1 MPEIKRFINQYQL
14 YIWPIFGLILVILL
28 CFFVMVP
35 QIKALL
41 KAREVFVD
49 ITRKAVILEQKAD
62 DLGLIN
68 EQEVKNDLQIALSS
82 LPAQKEFISAVS
94 QVQLIAGSSNLDL
107 KDVSFGSVSSNQD
120 ADGFII
126 KASVEGTVE
135 QFKSFIALLK
145 VSPLT
150 MSLEGIELNKTK
162 TEGVFQTVFALKSY
176 YQNIPISL
184 GDVSIPLAVLSDSE
198 KEQLKKIGDYYRNIP
213 ITTIDNAE
221 GTKGKLDPF
230 H

>member
-1 MPEIKRFINQYQL
+1 MIEIKRFVNQYQL
-14 YIWPIFGLILVILL
+14 YIWPFFGLVLVILL

-49 ITRKAVILEQKAD
+49 ISQKAVILEQKAD
-62 DLGLIN
+62 DLQLID

-82 LPAQKEFISAVS
+82 LPAQKELISAVS
-94 QVQLIAGSSNLDL
+94 QVQLLTATSNLDL
-107 KDVSFGSVSSNQD
+107 KDVSFGSVRSNQE
-120 ADGFII
+120 ADGFVI
-126 KASVEGTVE
+126 KASVEGTIE
-135 QFKSFIALLK
+135 SFKNFIALLK
-145 VSPLT
+145 VAPLT
-150 MSLEGIELNKTK
+150 MSLEGIELSKTK

-184 GDVSIPLAVLSDSE
+184 GDVSIPLALLSDSE

-221 GTKGKLDPF
+221 GVKGKLDPF

>member
-1 MPEIKRFINQYQL
+1 MIEIKRFVNQYQL
-14 YIWPIFGLILVILL
+14 YIWPFFGLVLVILL

-49 ITRKAVILEQKAD
+49 ISQKAVILEQKAD
-62 DLGLIN
+62 DLQLID

-82 LPAQKEFISAVS
+82 LPAQKELISAVS
-94 QVQLIAGSSNLDL
+94 QVQLLTATSNLDL
-107 KDVSFGSVSSNQD
+107 KDVSFGSVSSNQE
-120 ADGFII
+120 ADGFVI
-126 KASVEGTVE
+126 KASVEGTIE
-135 QFKSFIALLK
+135 SFKNFIALLK
-145 VSPLT
+145 VAPLT
-150 MSLEGIELNKTK
+150 MSLEGIELSKTK

-184 GDVSIPLAVLSDSE
+184 GDVSIPLALLSDSE

-221 GTKGKLDPF
+221 GVKGKLDPF

>member
-1 MPEIKRFINQYQL
+1 MIEIKRFVNQYQL
-14 YIWPIFGLILVILL
+14 YIWPFFGLVLVILL

-49 ITRKAVILEQKAD
+49 ISQKAVILEQKAD
-62 DLGLIN
+62 DL
-68 EQEVKNDLQIALSS
+68 
-82 LPAQKEFISAVS
+82 
-94 QVQLIAGSSNLDL
+94 QLIDEQ
-107 KDVSFGSVSSNQD
+107 DVSFGSVSSNQE
-120 ADGFII
+120 ADGFVI
-126 KASVEGTVE
+126 KASVEGTIE
-135 QFKSFIALLK
+135 SFKNFIALLK
-145 VSPLT
+145 VAPLT
-150 MSLEGIELNKTK
+150 MSLEGIELSKTK

-184 GDVSIPLAVLSDSE
+184 GDVSIPLALLSDSE

-221 GTKGKLDPF
+221 GVKGKLDPF